1 MNGKIKQWRYFAHV
15 IQNSS
20 IPSVG
25 VYLNKICALINTYG
39 KRTQI
44 DTAIGRQ
51 WAAKMK
57 MLLDEGNHL
66 QTRLERLAQSNK
78 KPQWKKYDAQMV
90 VFPTLSE
97 QDVRNICFGK
107 R

>member
-1 MNGKIKQWRYFAHV
+1 M
-15 IQNSS
+15 
-20 IPSVG
+20 
-25 VYLNKICALINTYG
+25 YLNIICALINTYG

-44 DTAIGRQ
+44 NTAMGRQ

-57 MLLDEGNHL
+57 LLLEQGNQL
-66 QTRLERLAQSNK
+66 QSRLARMAQSNK

-97 QDVRNICFGK
+97 DDVRNICFGK
-107 R
+107 RYCDGIQMKFNLNDTENRF